1 MANLTSLYM
10 SLMIVQLPTPKAMLF
25 TRSFLRQRP
34 ITPIFDS
41 KLNKIKLKKI
51 FLATVVANFNKLLS
65 KCLVQCVLTN
75 RTCGENLSQIRP
87 PVPEKS
93 ALLRKNF
100 QKVIQLVGITSSSCP
115 L

>member
-1 MANLTSLYM
+1 MKSIA
-10 SLMIVQLPTPKAMLF
+10 PTNPELWPKRFA
-25 TRSFLRQRP
+25 
-34 ITPIFDS
+34 IFEKS
-41 KLNKIKLKKI
+41 KNRAFQKWKWSAILEP
-51 FLATVVANFNKLLS
+51 VAGPEK
-65 KCLVQCVLTN
+65 KCLAHYAVSYRV
-75 RTCGENLSQIRP
+75 CGENLSQIRP